1 MKKLLTLAAVTA
13 VVASTVAVAREHGPG
28 HGGFRGHGERGS
40 AAMMQRHL
48 EYMADELELTT
59 EQREAARKLHADSS
73 ERAEALHEQMRAAHD
88 EVETLLD
95 SPNPD
100 PTALGQK
107 MIAARA
113 ARNEMKALHE
123 ELFGQFR
130 ALLDAEQQKKLD
142 EMHSERSRT
151 RERGAHWGGHK
162 DGH

>member
-13 VVASTVAVAREHGPG
+13 VVASTAAVAGEHGPG

-40 AAMMQRHL
+40 AATMERHL
-48 EYMADELELTT
+48 EYMADELKLTT
-59 EQREAARKLHADSS
+59 EQREAARKLPSDSS

-95 SPNPD
+95 SANPD
-100 PTALGQK
+100 PTVLGQK

-113 ARNEMKALHE
+113 ARDEMKALHE

-142 EMHSERSRT
+142 EIDADRFQM
-151 RERGAHWGGHK
+151 RERHSRSDVGN
-162 DGH
+162 DD

>member
-13 VVASTVAVAREHGPG
+13 VAVSTVAVAREHGPR

-40 AAMMQRHL
+40 AATMERHL
-48 EYMADELELTT
+48 EYMADELKLTT
-59 EQREAARKLHADSS
+59 EQRESARKLHADSS
-73 ERAEALHEQMRAAHD
+73 ARAEALHEQMRAAHD
-88 EVETLLD
+88 EVETLLE

-107 MIAARA
+107 MLAARE
-113 ARNEMKALHE
+113 ARNQMKALHE

-142 EMHSERSRT
+142 EMHSERSRM
-151 RERGAHWGGHK
+151 RERHERWD
-162 DGH
+162 DGDDD